1 MLTQILQFLLET
13 FFGFMVFLLLSRFYM
28 QLARVSFRN
37 PIGQF
42 VTTLSNWMV
51 LPARRVIPGIYGL
64 DMASLMCAWLTQ
76 IILVTL
82 LLYLRVRGFA
92 IDAGTDVLVIATIGL
107 VDLARAAIQL
117 MIGLIIVQV
126 VISWVNPHA
135 PLAPLFNGLT
145 RPFLA
150 PLQRVVPL
158 IGNIDLSPLVFV
170 VLAQIAVIVI
180 SGLSRPLYALL

>member
-1 MLTQILQFLLET
+1 MLIQIVQFLLET
-13 FFGFMVFLLLSRFYM
+13 LFGFMVFLLLSRFYM
-28 QLARVSFRN
+28 QFARVSFRN

-51 LPARRVIPGIYGL
+51 MPARRIIPGLFGM
-64 DMASLMCAWLTQ
+64 DMASLACAWLLQ
-76 IILVTL
+76 AILVTV
-82 LLYLRVRGFA
+82 LLYMRGFA
-92 IDAGTDVLVIATIGL
+92 MDSGTDLLVILAISFIDL
-107 VDLARAAIQL
+107 VRSAIQL

-150 PLQRVVPL
+150 PLQRIVPL
-158 IGNIDLSPLVFV
+158 VGNIDLSPLVFV
-170 VLAQIAVIVI
+170 ILAQIAIIVI
-180 SGLSRPLYALL
+180 AGLSQPLYKLL

>member
-1 MLTQILQFLLET
+1 MLIQIFQFLLET
-13 FFGFMVFLLLSRFYM
+13 LFGFMVFLLLSRFYM
-28 QLARVSFRN
+28 QFARVSFRN

-51 LPARRVIPGIYGL
+51 MPARRVIPGLFGM
-64 DMASLMCAWLTQ
+64 DMASVACAWLLQ
-76 IILVTL
+76 AILVTV
-82 LLYLRVRGFA
+82 LLYMRGFA
-92 IDAGTDVLVIATIGL
+92 VDAGTDLLVILAISL
-107 VDLARAAIQL
+107 VDLVRSAIQL

-135 PLAPLFNGLT
+135 PLAPLFNSLT

-150 PLQRVVPL
+150 PLQRIVPL

-170 VLAQIAVIVI
+170 ILAQIAIIVI
-180 SGLSRPLYALL
+180 AGLTQPLYALL

>member
-13 FFGFMVFLLLSRFYM
+13 LFGFMVFLLLSRFYM

-51 LPARRVIPGIYGL
+51 MPARRIIPGLFGL
-64 DMASLMCAWLTQ
+64 DRASLACAWLVQ
-76 IILVTL
+76 AVLVTL
-82 LLYLRVRGFA
+82 LLYLRGFA
-92 IDAGTDVLVIATIGL
+92 MDAGTDVLVIAAISL
-107 VDLARAAIQL
+107 VDLLRSAIQL

-150 PLQRVVPL
+150 PLQRIVPL
-158 IGNIDLSPLVFV
+158 IGNIDLSPLAFV
-170 VLAQIAVIVI
+170 ILAQIAIIVI
-180 SGLSRPLYALL
+180 AGLTQPLYRLL

>member
-1 MLTQILQFLLET
+1 MLTRILHFLLET
-13 FFGFMVFLLLSRFYM
+13 LFGFMVFLLLSRFYM

-51 LPARRVIPGIYGL
+51 MPARRVIPGLFGL
-64 DMASLMCAWLTQ
+64 DLASLACAWLTQ
-76 IILVTL
+76 TILVAM
-82 LLYLRVRGFA
+82 LLYLRGFA
-92 IDAGTDVLVIATIGL
+92 IDAGTDLLVIAAISL

-117 MIGLIIVQV
+117 MIGLVIVQV

-150 PLQRVVPL
+150 PLQRIVPL
-158 IGNIDLSPLVFV
+158 VGNIDLSPLLFV
-170 VLAQIAVIVI
+170 VLAQIVIIVI
-180 SGLSRPLYALL
+180 AGLSPPLYALL